1 MSPMRV
7 AGLSALAMLAFACN
21 SLLCRMALKET
32 GMDAATFTSTRLI
45 SGAAVLWLIAQWRRR
60 GEARPGGDWQS
71 AAALFGYAATFSYAY
86 ASLTAATGA
95 LLLFGA
101 VQATMLGYGLWAGER
116 LRPGQLAGLAL
127 AIGGLAALM
136 APGVAAPP
144 AGGALLM
151 VCAGVGWGIYSL
163 RGRGAKDPLGVTAGN
178 FLRAAALTVVLSA
191 ALAGQARWDPAGLA
205 YGVASGAVAS
215 GLGYIIWYAA
225 LPALTATSAAIMQ
238 LSVPVIAALGGA
250 LLLDE
255 ALSLHVVLSAAAI
268 LGGIALVVLQ
278 KPAAPRQASPGDAPR

>member
-7 AGLSALAMLAFACN
+7 AALSALAMLAFACN

-32 GMDAATFTSTRLI
+32 GIDAATFTSTRLM

-60 GEARPGGDWQS
+60 GEARPGGDWKS

-101 VQATMLGYGLWAGER
+101 VQAIMLGYGLWAGER

-178 FLRAAALTVVLSA
+178 FLRAAALTVVLSV

-205 YGVASGAVAS
+205 YGMASGAVAS

-255 ALSLHVVLSAAAI
+255 ALSLRVVWSAAAI
-268 LGGIALVVLQ
+268 LGGIGLVVLQ
-278 KPAAPRQASPGDAPR
+278 KPAAPRQASPADAPR